1 MTYTHNDSDNTLT
14 SLYKT
19 MQYGPSDLPEIR
31 VAARLTTGSSPDIG
45 GGGNINTGVDAFG
58 RLRVSSPYT
67 LFDSQNR
74 YAVNSKFS
82 FDAVSG
88 GSTLLLQNE
97 STVELSVSDVSG
109 SRVYAESKRVFPYQ
123 PGKSLLIYTTFV
135 FAEPKENLRQRVG
148 YFGTQNGIF
157 LEQVGSDVH
166 ICKRSFTTGAAVD
179 TAIAQENWNVDKMDG
194 SGPSGIELDLT
205 KAQIFFIDIEWLGVG
220 SVRTGFVINGNYYI
234 THIFNHANHVTSVY
248 MSTACLPVRYEI
260 ENTSAT
266 TGSSNMKMIC
276 SSVISEGGF
285 NPTGAIFSA
294 STGTTA
300 KRLST
305 AGVFYPVVS
314 IRLNSNRLDAVVQP
328 VQADILSPSVNY
340 YRWEVR
346 FNPTLT
352 GANWQAHENGT
363 VDYDVTATAVTGGIT
378 VASGYA
384 SSRELTNLGD
394 GDNFALQIGRS
405 LAGVSD
411 VITLC
416 LAATSA
422 NADVLAGIGWKETVP
437 SFQ

>member
-1 MTYTHNDSDNTLT
+1 
-14 SLYKT
+14 
-19 MQYGPSDLPEIR
+19 
-31 VAARLTTGSSPDIG
+31 
-45 GGGNINTGVDAFG
+45 
-58 RLRVSSPYT
+58 
-67 LFDSQNR
+67 
-74 YAVNSKFS
+74 
-82 FDAVSG
+82 
-88 GSTLLLQNE
+88 
-97 STVELSVSDVSG
+97 
-109 SRVYAESKRVFPYQ
+109 
-123 PGKSLLIYTTFV
+123 
-135 FAEPKENLRQRVG
+135 
-148 YFGTQNGIF
+148 
-157 LEQVGSDVH
+157 
-166 ICKRSFTTGAAVD
+166 
-179 TAIAQENWNVDKMDG
+179 
-194 SGPSGIELDLT
+194 
-205 KAQIFFIDIEWLGVG
+205 
-220 SVRTGFVINGNYYI
+220 
-234 THIFNHANHVTSVY
+234 

-352 GANWQAHENGT
+352 GANWQLHENGT

-416 LAATSA
+416 LAATSS
-422 NADVLAGIGWKETVP
+422 NADVLAGVGWKETVP